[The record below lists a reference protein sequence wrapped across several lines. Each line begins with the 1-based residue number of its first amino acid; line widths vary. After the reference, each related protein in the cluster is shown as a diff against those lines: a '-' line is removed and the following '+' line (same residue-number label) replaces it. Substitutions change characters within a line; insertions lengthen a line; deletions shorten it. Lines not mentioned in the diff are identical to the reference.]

1 MFRSKLREHYRLSF
15 VALMMALFLAKC
27 GFSNTPAGIDVRPI
41 TSPRFTAGS
50 DFLDR
55 VQRQLGGAA
64 ADWSKNG
71 VGHLVYRR
79 PNHGQDTQI
88 FRNVDVFRED
98 SVPKAQ
104 EIYAQNR
111 EVFTTRGSGQNWK
124 LYREQGAGAEK
135 WFASYEEAHFE
146 TNHGVPMW
154 WSNSPDIYVGVLK
167 QNVFIE
173 VSYTAYMPSWKWNY
187 IQTINEDIRFAGDLL
202 SKAAR

>member
-1 MFRSKLREHYRLSF
+1 
-15 VALMMALFLAKC
+15 
-27 GFSNTPAGIDVRPI
+27 VRPI
-41 TSPRFTAGS
+41 TSLQFTAGP

-55 VQRQLGGAA
+55 VQGQLGGAA

-71 VGHLVYRR
+71 VGNLVYRR
-79 PNHGQDTQI
+79 PNQGQDTQI

-104 EIYAQNR
+104 EIYAHNR
-111 EVFTTRGSGQNWK
+111 EVFTTPGSGQNWK
-124 LYREQGAGAEK
+124 IYREQGAGAEK
-135 WFASYEEAHFE
+135 WFASYEGAHFE
-146 TNHGVPMW
+146 TNHGMPVW

-173 VSYTAYMPSWKWNY
+173 VTYSAYMPSWNWNY
-187 IQTINEDIRFAGDLL
+187 IPAINEDIRFAGDLL